1 MSREHAYVN
10 ILDAAA
16 KIQWNVA
23 MILEAKALEAEKARN
38 WTLNHLH
45 ASSFSDHESQ
55 LGQPLN
61 VHEQMVELIDGLTKL
76 ENGLCSNLRAVL
88 STSGGGSGDSDGF
101 GDMLGGLGGLGGL
114 GFGDEEK

>member
-1 MSREHAYVN
+1 VSREHAYIN

-23 MILEAKALEAEKARN
+23 MMLEAKALEAEKARN

-45 ASSFSDHESQ
+45 ASSFSDHETQ
-55 LGQPLN
+55 LAQPLA
-61 VHEQMVELIDGLTKL
+61 VHEQMVELIEGLTKM

-88 STSGGGSGDSDGF
+88 TSSGGDGDSGGF
-101 GDMLGGLGGLGGL
+101 GDMFGGM

>member
-1 MSREHAYVN
+1 MSREHAYIN

-23 MILEAKALEAEKARN
+23 MMLEAKALEAEKTRN

-45 ASSFSDHESQ
+45 AGSFSDHESQ
-55 LGQPLN
+55 LGQPLG
-61 VHEQMVELIDGLTKL
+61 VHEQMVELIEGLTKL

-88 STSGGGSGDSDGF
+88 ATSGGAGDSGGF

>member
-1 MSREHAYVN
+1 MSREHAYLK

-23 MILEAKALEAEKARN
+23 MMLEAKALEAEKARN

-45 ASSFSDHESQ
+45 ASSFSDHASQ
-55 LGQPLN
+55 LSEPLG
-61 VHEQMVELIDGLTKL
+61 VHDQMVEIIEGLTKMQ
-76 ENGLCSNLRAVL
+76 NGFCSNLKAVL
-88 STSGGGSGDSDGF
+88 ISSNADGDDSGGGFGGMF
-101 GDMLGGLGGLGGL
+101 GGDM